1 LHSITRGLRGFRQSL
16 LDYVVILQ
24 YLRASRALI
33 NRRPALPVRQFG
45 RAKLKI
51 IFRNLSRETTEQ
63 QMHELFAAYGRLQS
77 CDVVM
82 DKASGQSKGF
92 GFANMPIPAEA
103 KAAIQ
108 GLNGKPVDGV
118 RIRVKK
124 ADPDAA
130 PKSGEPPEVSSD
142 AVPAATASEPEGRG
156 KRVKQDGVRL
166 GAKKPR
172 VFKKKS

>member
-1 LHSITRGLRGFRQSL
+1 M
-16 LDYVVILQ
+16 
-24 YLRASRALI
+24 
-33 NRRPALPVRQFG
+33 
-45 RAKLKI
+45 KI

-63 QMHELFAAYGRLQS
+63 QMHDLFAAFGRLQS

-82 DKASGQSKGF
+82 DKVSGQSKGF
-92 GFANMPIPAEA
+92 GFANMPMPAEA

-130 PKSGEPPEVSSD
+130 PKSATSPE
-142 AVPAATASEPEGRG
+142 AVPVQVSEPAPEARA
-156 KRVKQDGVRL
+156 KRAKLDGTRL

>member
-1 LHSITRGLRGFRQSL
+1 
-16 LDYVVILQ
+16 
-24 YLRASRALI
+24 
-33 NRRPALPVRQFG
+33 
-45 RAKLKI
+45 
-51 IFRNLSRETTEQ
+51 
-63 QMHELFAAYGRLQS
+63 MHDLFAAFGRLQS

-82 DKASGQSKGF
+82 DKVSGQSKGF

-130 PKSGEPPEVSSD
+130 PKSATSPDAASE
-142 AVPAATASEPEGRG
+142 AVPAPASESAPEA
-156 KRVKQDGVRL
+156 RVKRAKPDGTRL